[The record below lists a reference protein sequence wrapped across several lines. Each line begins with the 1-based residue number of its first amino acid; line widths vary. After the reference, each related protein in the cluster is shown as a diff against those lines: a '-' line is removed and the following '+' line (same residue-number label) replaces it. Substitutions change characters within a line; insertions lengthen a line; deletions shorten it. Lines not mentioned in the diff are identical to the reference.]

1 MTSPGIGVG
10 NDHIEDDVDQQ
21 QGDAQQ
27 DLFGWTQFFHGLISY
42 FFMRQS
48 LGCNRMSCFITF

>member
-1 MTSPGIGVG
+1 MASMTPTVTSPGIGVG

-27 DLFGWTQFFHGLISY
+27 DLFG
-42 FFMRQS
+42 
-48 LGCNRMSCFITF
+48 